1 MAVRSSDNDEA
12 MLGSFAPAEE
22 TSSFIFDATS
32 GSDNTLTGSAG
43 DDVFS
48 AGAGNDTVVGNG
60 GVDLVHTDDGDDVFV
75 APDTGFGRFDGGSG
89 TDLVTF
95 EGAGQNFDLTSL
107 RGDQLSGVER
117 IDFSGFGDNILTLDT
132 DITFAAT
139 GNENALTGEAH
150 SLVIDGDAGDTLN
163 AIGD

>member
-1 MAVRSSDNDEA
+1 MF
-12 MLGSFAPAEE
+12 L
-22 TSSFIFDATS
+22 
-32 GSDNTLTGSAG
+32 
-43 DDVFS
+43 

-60 GVDLVHTDDGDDVFV
+60 GVDLVHTGDGDDVFV

-163 AIGD
+163 AIGDWTNTGAVTIEGTGYSVFQNSANDAQIFVDDDIAVGAA